1 MTTQAPI
8 RTPHATPAPSAPP
21 VVTPPEASPA
31 RRIPDPAADPRSV
44 PRVDAVPKLLGATRY
59 TDDFVVP
66 GAWHGSTV
74 RATEPHAR
82 LLGIERDPTF
92 DWSRVV
98 VLTAADVPGE
108 NVIHLMKD
116 DQPVLAAAEIRH
128 IGEAVALVAAPTL
141 ALAHAARD
149 HIRLLTEPLPAVT
162 DMLAADHV
170 FTEYHI
176 VRGDLE
182 AGFAE
187 ADLVIEGTYRVG
199 HQEHIYIETQA
210 MIAVPRPDGGVTVH
224 GSLQCPYYVHAAM
237 KRALGLDGDRCVVV
251 QEETGGAFGGKE
263 EYPSGLAI
271 HAAMLALAVG
281 RPVRL
286 IYDRHEDIS
295 VSTKRH
301 PAVVT
306 HRTGVTRDGRL
317 VAQEIDV
324 TFDAGAYATLSSVVL
339 SRGTLH
345 AGGPYACPNVG
356 IRSRAVQTHTPPT
369 GAFRGF
375 GAPQTEFAVEMQV
388 NRIAEALGVS
398 PAGLRARWAYQIGD
412 LTPTQ
417 QVLRDSI
424 TARETL
430 AAALEV
436 GDFEARRGAFAA
448 ARAVDRAAG
457 GARSAPG
464 IGIAMGWHGAGFTG
478 GGEKYLASIA
488 AVELTADGRI
498 CALSDQTEMGQG
510 MRTVFAQIVADRLG
524 IPFENVEVVRQD
536 TSVVPNS
543 GPTVASRSTMVVGG
557 LLATAA
563 DQLRAAVEQRS
574 GRTFAATYADVARTH
589 GALRFEEQFTGYPD
603 IVWDDATYV
612 GDAYPAFSWAAAT
625 VEVEVDLDTGEVAVR
640 HVVSADDCGT
650 VINPL
655 MAAGQ
660 VEGGTLQAVGYATIE
675 EMKLKDGRFLNDRLS
690 KYLIPTALD
699 APKITTVLV
708 ENPFANAPHGA
719 KGLGELPMDVVAPAV
734 VAAIH
739 DATGVWIHELPATPE
754 RILAALEAADAA
766 YAADAA
772 DEPGRD
778 GEEARS

>member
-1 MTTQAPI
+1 MTTHAPT
-8 RTPHATPAPSAPP
+8 RTPRATPVPSASP
-21 VVTPPEASPA
+21 VATPPEIAPA
-31 RRIPDPAADPRSV
+31 RRIPDPADDPRSV
-44 PRVDAVPKLLGATRY
+44 TRVDAVPKVLGATRY

-98 VLTAADVPGE
+98 VLTATDVPGE

-116 DQPVLAAAEIRH
+116 DQPVLAADEIRH
-128 IGEAVALVAAPTL
+128 VGEPVALVAAPTL

-170 FTEYHI
+170 FVEYAI
-176 VRGDLE
+176 ARGDLE

-237 KRALGLDGDRCVVV
+237 KRALGLDGERCVVV
-251 QEETGGAFGGKE
+251 QEDTGGAFGGKE

-317 VAQEIDV
+317 VAQDIDI

-345 AGGPYACPNVG
+345 SGGPYSCPNVR

-375 GAPQTEFAVEMQV
+375 GAPQTEFAAEMQV
-388 NRIAEALGVS
+388 NRIAEALGLS
-398 PAGLRARWAYQIGD
+398 PAELRARWAYQLGD

-417 QVLRDSI
+417 QVLRDSVS
-424 TARETL
+424 ARETL
-430 AAALEV
+430 AAAIDA
-436 GDFEARRGAFAA
+436 GDFEARRSAFAA
-448 ARAVDRAAG
+448 ARTVDRAAG

-464 IGIAMGWHGAGFTG
+464 IGVAMGWHGAGFTG

-488 AVELTADGRI
+488 AVELTADGCVRAI
-498 CALSDQTEMGQG
+498 SDQTEMGQG
-510 MRTVFAQIVADRLG
+510 MRTVFAQIVGDRLG
-524 IPFENVEVVRQD
+524 IPFEDVDVVRQD

-557 LLATAA
+557 LLALAA
-563 DQLRAAVEQRS
+563 DRLRTAIEERS
-574 GRTFAATYADVARTH
+574 PGPFAATYADVARAH
-589 GALRFEEQFTGYPD
+589 GALRFDEQFTGYPD
-603 IVWDDATYV
+603 ISWDDATYV
-612 GDAYPAFSWAAAT
+612 GDAYPAFAWAAAT

-660 VEGGTLQAVGYATIE
+660 VEGGSLQAVGYATIE

-690 KYLIPTALD
+690 KYLIPTSLD
-699 APKITTVLV
+699 APKITAILV
-708 ENPFANAPHGA
+708 ENPFSGAPHGA

-754 RILAALEAADAA
+754 RILAALDAA
-766 YAADAA
+766 GQAA
-772 DEPGRD
+772 RD

>member
-1 MTTQAPI
+1 MTTQTPV
-8 RTPHATPAPSAPP
+8 RTPHATPTTPAPSVAIPP
-21 VVTPPEASPA
+21 GASPA
-31 RRIPDPAADPRSV
+31 RRIDDVAADPRSV
-44 PRVDAVPKLLGATRY
+44 ARVDAVPKLLGVTRY
-59 TDDFVVP
+59 TDDFIVP

-82 LLGIERDPTF
+82 LLGIERDPAF

-116 DQPVLAAAEIRH
+116 DQPVLAADEICH
-128 IGEAVALVAAPTL
+128 VGEPVALVAAPTL

-149 HIRLLTEPLPAVT
+149 HIRLRTEPLPAVT

-170 FTEYHI
+170 FTDYT
-176 VRGDLE
+176 VARGDLE

-187 ADLVIEGTYRVG
+187 ADLVVEGTYRVG
-199 HQEHIYIETQA
+199 HQEQLYIETQG

-224 GSLQCPYYVHAAM
+224 GSMQCPYYVHAAM
-237 KRALGLDGDRCVVV
+237 KRALGLDAEHCVVV
-251 QEETGGAFGGKE
+251 QEDTGGAFGGKE
-263 EYPSGLAI
+263 EFPSGLAI

-295 VSTKRH
+295 VTTKRH

-317 VAQEIDV
+317 IAQDIDV
-324 TFDAGAYATLSSVVL
+324 TFDAGAYATLSAVVL

-345 AGGPYACPNVG
+345 AGGPYACPNVR

-375 GAPQTEFAVEMQV
+375 GAPQTEFAAEMQV
-388 NRIAEALGVS
+388 NRIADALGIS
-398 PAGLRARWAYQIGD
+398 PAELRARWAYQLGD
-412 LTPTQ
+412 QTPTQ
-417 QVLRDSI
+417 QVLNDSVS
-424 TARETL
+424 ARETL
-430 AAALEV
+430 AAALEAS
-436 GDFEARRGAFAA
+436 DFEARRSAFAA
-448 ARAVDRAAG
+448 ARTVDRISG

-464 IGIAMGWHGAGFTG
+464 IGVALGWHGAGFTG
-478 GGEKYLASIA
+478 GGETYLASIA
-488 AVELTADGRI
+488 EVQLTADGRVLV
-498 CALSDQTEMGQG
+498 LSDQTEMGQG

-524 IPFENVEVVRQD
+524 IPFEDVDVVRQD
-536 TSVVPNS
+536 TSVVANS

-557 LLATAA
+557 LLALAA
-563 DQLRAAVEQRS
+563 DRLRAAVQERS
-574 GRTFAATYADVARTH
+574 PGPFASTYAGVARTH
-589 GALRFEEQFTGYPD
+589 GALRFEEQFTGYPN
-603 IVWDDATYV
+603 ITWDDATYV

-660 VEGGTLQAVGYATIE
+660 VEGGSLQAVGYATIE

-690 KYLIPTALD
+690 KYLIPTSLD
-699 APKITTVLV
+699 APKITAVLV
-708 ENPFANAPHGA
+708 ENPFSNAPHGA

-754 RILAALEAADAA
+754 RILAALDAA
-766 YAADAA
+766 
-772 DEPGRD
+772 GRVA
-778 GEEARS
+778 EEARS

>member
-1 MTTQAPI
+1 MTTDAPAKAP
-8 RTPHATPAPSAPP
+8 RGKPATTVPSVA
-21 VVTPPEASPA
+21 VPPEASPVPT
-31 RRIPDPAADPRSV
+31 ITDPAADPRSV
-44 PRVDAVPKLLGATRY
+44 PRVDAIPKLLGETRY
-59 TDDFVVP
+59 TDDLLVP

-82 LLGIERDPTF
+82 LLGIDLDPEF

-116 DQPVLAAAEIRH
+116 DQPVLAADEICH
-128 IGEAVALVAAPTL
+128 VGEPVALVAAPTL
-141 ALAHAARD
+141 ALARAARD
-149 HIRLLTEPLPAVT
+149 HVRLRTEPLPAVT
-162 DMLAADHV
+162 DMLASDHV

-176 VRGDLE
+176 ARGDLD

-187 ADLVIEGTYRVG
+187 ADMVIEGTYRVG
-199 HQEHIYIETQA
+199 HQEQLYIETQA

-237 KRALGLDGDRCVVV
+237 KRALGLDGEHCVVV
-251 QEETGGAFGGKE
+251 QEDTGGAFGGKE
-263 EYPSGLAI
+263 EFPSGLAI

-295 VSTKRH
+295 VTTKRH

-317 VAQEIDV
+317 VAQDIDV
-324 TFDAGAYATLSSVVL
+324 TFDGGAYATLSSVVL

-345 AGGPYACPNVG
+345 SGGTYACPNVR
-356 IRSRAVQTHTPPT
+356 IHSRAVRTNTPPT

-398 PAGLRARWAYQIGD
+398 PAELRARWAYRLGD
-412 LTPTQ
+412 QTPTQ
-417 QVLRDSI
+417 QVLRDSVS
-424 TARETL
+424 ARETL
-430 AAALEV
+430 AAALEAS
-436 GDFEARRGAFAA
+436 DFEARRTAFSA
-448 ARAVDRAAG
+448 ARRVDRAAG
-457 GARSAPG
+457 RPRTAPG
-464 IGIAMGWHGAGFTG
+464 IGVAMGWHGAGFTG
-478 GGEKYLASIA
+478 GGEVYLASIA
-488 AVELTADGRI
+488 GVELTAEGRVRV
-498 CALSDQTEMGQG
+498 LSDQTEMGQG
-510 MRTVFAQIVADRLG
+510 MRTVLAQIVADRLG
-524 IPFENVEVVRQD
+524 IPFEDVDVVRQD

-543 GPTVASRSTMVVGG
+543 GPTVASRTTMVVGG
-557 LLATAA
+557 LLALAA
-563 DQLRAAVEQRS
+563 DKLRAAVEERAPGPFS
-574 GRTFAATYADVARTH
+574 ATYAEVARAH
-589 GALRFEEQFTGYPD
+589 GALRFDEQFTGYPD
-603 IVWDDATYV
+603 ITWDDATYV
-612 GDAYPAFSWAAAT
+612 GDAYPAFAWAAAT
-625 VEVEVDLDTGEVAVR
+625 AEVEVDLDTGEVAVR

-660 VEGGTLQAVGYATIE
+660 VEGGSLQAVGYATIE

-690 KYLIPTALD
+690 KYLIPTSLD
-699 APKITTVLV
+699 APRITTVLV
-708 ENPFANAPHGA
+708 ENPFSDAPHGA
-719 KGLGELPMDVVAPAV
+719 KGIGELPMDVVAPAV

-739 DATGVWIHELPATPE
+739 DATGAWIHELPATPE
-754 RILAALEAADAA
+754 RILAAL
-766 YAADAA
+766 DAA
-772 DEPGRD
+772 DRD